1 MVQTTSEFNYRDIKR
16 DRDMVGRGEA
26 GCGGVR
32 PKMAVVFVVNTLP
45 YRYITQKGFF
55 EER

>member
-1 MVQTTSEFNYRDIKR
+1 VVQTTSEFNYRDIKR

-45 YRYITQKGFF
+45 YRYITQKVF
-55 EER
+55 